1 MKTNKQSIRESDIA
15 IIGMAGKFPG
25 ANNLNQF
32 WDNLK
37 QGVISIKRFSDE
49 ELIEN
54 EVNQQDLQHPNYIR
68 AKGTLDDIEH
78 FDGEFFE
85 YSGREAEILDP
96 QIRLLTELSWH
107 ALEDA
112 GYVPEKYEGSIGVY
126 TGVTNNLYWQLKMIA
141 SGKIANNETLSVA
154 IYSEKDHV
162 STRISYKLNLTGP
175 SFTVETQC
183 STSLVAFHLAC
194 QGIINGECDMAI
206 AGGGSINLPNK
217 AGYIYQE
224 GSIHSKDGT
233 CRAFDENA
241 NGTVFSDGAGLVVI
255 KSARKAIADGDDIY
269 AIVKG
274 SAINNDGTEKA
285 GFTAP
290 SISGQREVIMAAY
303 QKAGVSPETIGYVE
317 THGTGTAIGDPIE
330 VEALNQAFSTEKR
343 GFCRIGSLKPN
354 VGHMDNAAGIGNII
368 KATLALKN
376 KQIPPSINFNKPN
389 PKINFAKTPFVVN
402 TELTDWTENDHFP
415 RRAGVSSYGV
425 GGTNAHAILEEYLP
439 TEPKEEGQDE
449 RLTLIPFSARSES
462 TFALVKDNLLNF
474 IDQRDTPLVDVAYT
488 LQTGRR
494 DFAYRSFVLSST
506 RQDTVDKLHS
516 IPMPTAIAKGKDT
529 NTVFLFPGQGAQYI
543 QMGKELYEQCSP
555 FKKALDQCFN
565 VYRHVTGKALQD
577 IVFGSTKE
585 AQAAINQTQY
595 VQPLIF
601 SYEYALATVLIDAGV
616 RPDSM
621 VGHSIGEYAAACISG
636 VFSLQDTMRLVVK
649 RGELMQALPKG
660 SMMALM
666 MEPEELEGF
675 LPDDVAIA
683 AVNSARMTVVSG
695 TDEAVEALDEQLR
708 EQGIEGRRLHTSHAF
723 HSAMMEP
730 IAEEFEALI
739 RTIDIREP
747 QIKYMSNLTGT
758 EVRTDEIKQPSYWSA
773 HLRQAV
779 LFKES
784 IQNLPNKE
792 NTIFIEVGPGN
803 TLGTFVKRMS
813 SEFRSYPVYSTI
825 RHPKETVCDTEVFY
839 RTIGN
844 IWQKG
849 IAVRWTHVFA
859 NDSCHK
865 VSLPVYP
872 FERKR
877 HWVKG
882 NVYEMA
888 QGGGSN
894 PVGLSVTETLHNRR
908 VYKPT
913 WAEKKLT
920 AATLETDNKA
930 WLVFANDN
938 FLTQH
943 FLEHTQEIAA
953 HTTIIRNGVGYRHQA
968 DGFTINPKD
977 KSDYKRLLE
986 PLKADIGEKEINVLH
1001 GWSLN
1006 PAGEVRSDLVKDS
1019 QVKGLM
1025 SVLFLVQT
1033 ISTVFPK
1040 NKVNINV
1047 LSNNIHNVRYKDI
1060 SNPLNATLLGA
1071 ITTVPLEYKNVS
1083 MRGLDVDR
1091 QHLKNPAL
1099 AYDTLK
1105 AVVASDTSDSI
1116 LALRGDTLF
1125 ARTFESV
1132 PFKHE
1137 RALQSIVKDQG
1148 VYLVTGGL
1156 GGIGVELATY
1166 LAKTAKVK
1174 LALTGRSE
1182 FPNRE
1187 KWNQLMK
1194 SGGNTADRIRR
1205 IRQIESYGAEVMV
1218 VSADVADK
1226 ESMKSCIDRVQ
1237 SAFGPINGVLH
1248 CAGVAGGNIIPTL
1261 EPDLIYDTMKSKV
1274 FGTLILDE
1282 LLAQNDLDFTV
1293 LCSSIS
1299 SITGTFGQM
1308 SYTASN
1314 AFLDAYTHYKN
1325 ARGVKNVICF
1335 NWDIWQEV
1343 GMATKA
1349 MKELNR
1355 EDDIQISAENLL
1367 EHPLFTGCAS
1377 VNQDQVYV
1385 SHLSPQLHWMIDEH
1399 RILKQPVLPGA
1410 TYVEMLGQVAA
1421 REFNTNQFTI
1431 NQLNLYTPF
1440 AVDERSEKSL
1450 YTVVNEVGGE
1460 HRFSIRQKYGAEK
1473 EGVCVKGT
1481 LSSVNLEPAKTF
1493 DINQILQRCN
1503 LRTIN
1508 HAEQELNKDT
1518 SFLELGKR
1526 WTCLKTIHLGEE
1538 EGVAVIRMPEEF
1550 YDDFIDYRYHPAMLD
1565 IAFNYF
1571 AAWKIGQSEYLPFSF
1586 KNLKVYKPVP
1596 PTLYSHVKQNDS
1608 MEELTETI
1616 SFQVNLLDESGE
1628 LVLSIEEY
1636 ILKKVYSDTV
1646 KSDTQVVA
1654 KGQDASPLGDSKD
1667 ALLEEGIKSEE
1678 GAKIFDTVVSNF
1690 LLTGSS
1696 DYAQLIVS
1704 NNDLKAILE
1713 SGEDTDAYSYFKT
1726 TQADTDQPFA
1736 DRPELSELYEAPIN
1750 NIQER
1755 LCEFFQNY
1763 LRLNQIGVNDN
1774 FFELGISSLDVA
1786 EIKVGIEDG
1795 FSIELPVAIIFENP
1809 SIKALATFIAQE
1821 LGEAPEEKEEVIDRA
1836 EQVKERRSLLQ
1847 RRLLTAE

>member
-1 MKTNKQSIRESDIA
+1 MKTNKQSIRDSDIA

-37 QGVISIKRFSDE
+37 QGVISIERFSDE

-68 AKGTLDDIEH
+68 AKGTLNDIEH

-112 GYVPEKYEGSIGVY
+112 GYVPEKYDGNIGVY

-206 AGGGSINLPNK
+206 AGGASINLPNK

-255 KSARKAIADGDDIY
+255 KNARKAIADGDDIY

-274 SAINNDGTEKA
+274 SATNNDGMEKA

-290 SISGQREVIMAAY
+290 SISGQREVITTAY
-303 QKAGVSPETIGYVE
+303 RKAGVSPETIGYVE

-330 VEALNQAFSTEKR
+330 VEALNQAFDTEKK

-376 KQIPPSINFNKPN
+376 KQIPPSINFNRPN
-389 PKINFAKTPFVVN
+389 PKINFAETPFIVN
-402 TELTDWTENDHFP
+402 SELTDWIENDHFP

-439 TEPKEEGQDE
+439 EEPRKEEQE
-449 RLTLIPFSARSES
+449 ECLKLIPFSARSES
-462 TFALVKDNLLNF
+462 ALAAVKDNLLNF
-474 IDQRDTPLVDVAYT
+474 IDQREAELADVAYT

-494 DFAYRSFVLSST
+494 DFAYRSFVLSGT
-506 RQDTVDKLHS
+506 RQDTIDQLKSGPV
-516 IPMPTAIAKGKDT
+516 PTALTKGK
-529 NTVFLFPGQGAQYI
+529 NGSTVFLFPGQGAQYM
-543 QMGKELYEQCSP
+543 QMGRELYEQCFP
-555 FKKALDQCFN
+555 FKKALDQCFAI
-565 VYRHVTGKALQD
+565 YRQITGKALQD
-577 IVFGSTKE
+577 IVFGNAVE
-585 AQAAINQTQY
+585 AQEAINQTQY

-601 SYEYALATVLIDAGV
+601 SYEYALATVLIEAGIT
-616 RPDSM
+616 PDGM
-621 VGHSIGEYAAACISG
+621 VGHSIGEYTAACISG
-636 VFSLQDTMRLVVK
+636 VFSLQDAMRLVVK
-649 RGELMQALPKG
+649 RGELMQTLPQG
-660 SMMALM
+660 SMMALIV
-666 MEPEELEGF
+666 EPEALEGL

-695 TDEAVEALDEQLR
+695 SDDAVNALEERLR
-708 EQGIEGRRLHTSHAF
+708 EKGIEGRRLHTSHAF
-723 HSAMMEP
+723 HSSMMEP
-730 IAEEFEALI
+730 IIEEFEALI
-739 RTIDIREP
+739 STVDIRGP

-758 EVRTDEIKQPSYWSA
+758 EVRADAIKQPSYWSA

-779 LFKES
+779 LFREN

-803 TLGTFVKRMS
+803 TLSTFVKRMS
-813 SEFRSYPVYSTI
+813 SEFRNYTVYNTI
-825 RHPKETVCDTEVFY
+825 RHPKKVARDTEVFY
-839 RTIGN
+839 STVGKV
-844 IWQKG
+844 WQKG
-849 IAVRWTHVFA
+849 VDVHWTNVFD
-859 NDSCHK
+859 NGSCHK
-865 VSLPVYP
+865 MSLPGYP

-888 QGGGSN
+888 QGGSSN
-894 PVGLSVTETLHNRR
+894 SAQLSVTETLHNRR
-908 VYKPT
+908 IYKPT

-920 AATLETDNKA
+920 ASTIKTDDQA
-930 WLVFANDN
+930 WLVFADN
-938 FLTQH
+938 SSFIQY
-943 FLEHTQEIAA
+943 FLEQTQEIVG
-953 HTTIIRNGVGYRHQA
+953 HTTIIRDGVSYQHQA
-968 DGFTINPKD
+968 DSFTINPKD

-986 PLKADIGEKEINVLH
+986 QLKADIGEKEINVLH

-1006 PAGEVRSDLVKDS
+1006 PTGETRSNHVKDS

-1040 NKVNINV
+1040 NKVNVNV
-1047 LSNNIHNVRYKDI
+1047 LSNNIHNVRYKDLL
-1060 SNPLNATLLGA
+1060 NPLSATLLGA
-1071 ITTVPLEYKNVS
+1071 ITTVPLEYKNIS
-1083 MRGLDVDR
+1083 MCGLDVDR
-1091 QHLKNPAL
+1091 QHLNDPAL

-1105 AVVASDTSDSI
+1105 AVVASDASDNI
-1116 LALRGDTLF
+1116 VALRGDTLF
-1125 ARTFESV
+1125 ARTFERV

-1137 RALQSIVKDQG
+1137 RALPSIVKNQG

-1166 LAKTAKVK
+1166 LSQTARVK

-1182 FPNRE
+1182 FPDRE
-1187 KWNQLMK
+1187 KWDQLMK

-1205 IRQIESYGAEVMV
+1205 IRQMESYGAEVMV

-1226 ESMKSCIDRVQ
+1226 DSMQAGIDRVQ
-1237 SAFGPINGVLH
+1237 SAFGPIDGVLH

-1261 EPDLIYDTMKSKV
+1261 EPELIYDTMNSKV

-1325 ARGVKNVICF
+1325 ARGAKNVICF

-1349 MKELNR
+1349 IKELNR
-1355 EDDIQISAENLL
+1355 EDDIKISPENLL
-1367 EHPLFTGCAS
+1367 EHPLFAGHVR
-1377 VNQDQVYV
+1377 VNKDQVYV

-1410 TYVEMLGQVAA
+1410 TYVEMLAQVAA
-1421 REFNTNQFTI
+1421 GEFDTSQFVI

-1440 AVDERSEKSL
+1440 EVDEQSEKSL
-1450 YTVVNEVGGE
+1450 YTVVSEAAGG
-1460 HRFSIRQKYGAEK
+1460 HQFSIRQQYSAEK
-1473 EGVCVKGT
+1473 TGVCAKGT
-1481 LSSVNLEPAKTF
+1481 ISSAGFGSARTF

-1503 LRTIN
+1503 VRTISN
-1508 HAEQELNKDT
+1508 AEQELNKDT

-1526 WTCLKTIHLGEE
+1526 WTCLKTIQLGKD
-1538 EGVAVIRMPEEF
+1538 EGVATIQMPEEF
-1550 YDDFIDYRYHPAMLD
+1550 RGDFDDYHYHPAMLD

-1596 PTLYSHVKQNDS
+1596 SKLYSHVKQNDS
-1608 MEELTETI
+1608 TEELKETI

-1646 KSDTQVVA
+1646 KNDPKVVSN
-1654 KGQDASPLGDSKD
+1654 GQEASSSEGSKD

-1696 DYAQLIVS
+1696 DYAQLIIS

-1726 TQADTDQPFA
+1726 TQANSDQPFA
-1736 DRPELSELYEAPIN
+1736 DRPELSELYEAPTN
-1750 NIQER
+1750 GIQEK
-1755 LCEFFQNY
+1755 LCAFFQNY
-1763 LRLNQIGVNDN
+1763 LRLNQIGINDN

-1786 EIKVGIEDG
+1786 EIKVGIEEE
-1795 FSIELPVAIIFENP
+1795 FSIELPVAVIFENP

-1836 EQVKERRSLLQ
+1836 EQVREGRNLLRRRMAVS
-1847 RRLLTAE
+1847 E